1 VRHPVRHWR
10 AGRGRNARRRGE
22 SFLHPEDF
30 FMRPHSAAR
39 AHLLLSISGALAT
52 VALSAN
58 VMARDM
64 AARMGNYVR
73 HPLRDRCSRAFIALI
88 LVPVFWSAPPA
99 SAEIFKCVAK
109 DATALYQNFPCEFD
123 SIGWMPLNPQAAK
136 TTLMSPVMSPAA
148 SQAKPKA
155 TPVNIAPPVNL
166 ASTVKSTYTGE
177 LRVGMSS
184 DEVRALLGE
193 PEEMVDD
200 EPAEGGRISVWRYA
214 DGRSVQF
221 DHKHH
226 VLEVQR

>member
-1 VRHPVRHWR
+1 MKPHWADRVRSCCYLFP
-10 AGRGRNARRRGE
+10 A
-22 SFLHPEDF
+22 
-30 FMRPHSAAR
+30 HSP
-39 AHLLLSISGALAT
+39 L
-52 VALSAN
+52 ALSAN
-58 VMARDM
+58 VMAGDKAVR
-64 AARMGNYVR
+64 RGNYVP
-73 HPLRDRCSRAFIALI
+73 HPLRDRCNRAFIALI
-88 LVPVFWSAPPA
+88 LVSAFYYAPPA

-123 SIGWMPLNPQAAK
+123 SIGWVPLNPQAAK
-136 TTLMSPVMSPAA
+136 TTSMPPAA
-148 SQAKPKA
+148 SQVKPKA
-155 TPVNIAPPVNL
+155 APANVVAPVNVASRVNV

-177 LRVGMSS
+177 LRVGMTA

-226 VLEVQR
+226 VMEVQR

>member
-1 VRHPVRHWR
+1 VP
-10 AGRGRNARRRGE
+10 
-22 SFLHPEDF
+22 
-30 FMRPHSAAR
+30 
-39 AHLLLSISGALAT
+39 
-52 VALSAN
+52 
-58 VMARDM
+58 
-64 AARMGNYVR
+64 
-73 HPLRDRCSRAFIALI
+73 HPLRDRCSHAFIALI
-88 LVPVFWSAPPA
+88 LVPAFYYAPPA
-99 SAEIFKCVAK
+99 CAEIFKCVAK

-123 SIGWMPLNPQAAK
+123 SIGWVPLNPQAAR
-136 TTLMSPVMSPAA
+136 TTLMSPAA

-155 TPVNIAPPVNL
+155 TPVNVASPVTV
-166 ASTVKSTYTGE
+166 ASTAKSTYTGE

-200 EPAEGGRISVWRYA
+200 EPAEGGRTSVWRYA